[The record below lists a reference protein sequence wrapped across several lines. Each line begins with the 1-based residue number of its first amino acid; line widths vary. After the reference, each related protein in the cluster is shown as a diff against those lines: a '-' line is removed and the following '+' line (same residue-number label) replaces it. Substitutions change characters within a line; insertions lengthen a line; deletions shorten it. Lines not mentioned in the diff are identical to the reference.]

1 MIRINLLKPE
11 KKEIKRTP
19 EAPSPEYKKEKKSQ
33 PLFGL
38 IFLLLIVVVV
48 AGYLWQRKTLNEEQD
63 LLEKAQAEKRE
74 LQGVLVKL
82 DQLEQQKTVLER
94 KMNLINQ
101 LKSRQGIAVTIL
113 DELSKQIPDWV
124 WLTEVSYSGQMVR
137 LKGKAFSNNLIA
149 DYIYNLEES
158 PYFSGVNLVS
168 STQRRIKNDEYLEF
182 SLNAN
187 YILPPTFSD
196 SLDQASQEEKK

>member
-1 MIRINLLKPE
+1 MIRINLFKPE
-11 KKEIKRTP
+11 KKEIRRAP
-19 EAPSPEYKKEKKSQ
+19 DAPSPQFKEKKSQ

-38 IFLLLIVVVV
+38 IFLLLIVVVI
-48 AGYLWQRKTLNEEQD
+48 AGYLWQRKTFIEEQD
-63 LLEKAQAEKRE
+63 LLEKAQVEKRE
-74 LQGVLVKL
+74 LQDVLVKL
-82 DQLEQQKTVLER
+82 DQLEQQKTILER

-101 LKSRQGIAVTIL
+101 LKARQGIAVKIM

-124 WLTEVSYSGQMVR
+124 WLTEVSYNGQSVK

-168 STQRRIKNDEYLEF
+168 STQRRVKNNEYLEF
-182 SLNAN
+182 SMNAN
-187 YILPPTFSD
+187 FVPPPTFSD
-196 SLDQASQEEKK
+196 SLDQTPQEENK

>member
-11 KKEIKRTP
+11 KKEIKKAP
-19 EAPSPEYKKEKKSQ
+19 DVPSPHYKEKKSQ

-48 AGYLWQRKTLNEEQD
+48 AGYLWQRKTLIEEQE
-63 LLEKAQAEKRE
+63 LLEKAQIEKRE
-74 LQGVLVKL
+74 LQNVLVKL
-82 DQLEQQKTVLER
+82 DQLEQQKTILER

-101 LKSRQGIAVTIL
+101 LKARQGIAVTIL

-124 WLTEVSYSGQMVR
+124 WLTEVSYSGQTVR
-137 LKGKAFSNNLIA
+137 IKGKAFSNNLIA

-158 PYFSGVNLVS
+158 PYFSNINLIS
-168 STQRRIKNDEYLEF
+168 STQRRSKNNEYLEF
-182 SLNAN
+182 SMNAN
-187 YILPPTFSD
+187 YVPPPTFSD
-196 SLDQASQEEKK
+196 SLDQTTQEEKT